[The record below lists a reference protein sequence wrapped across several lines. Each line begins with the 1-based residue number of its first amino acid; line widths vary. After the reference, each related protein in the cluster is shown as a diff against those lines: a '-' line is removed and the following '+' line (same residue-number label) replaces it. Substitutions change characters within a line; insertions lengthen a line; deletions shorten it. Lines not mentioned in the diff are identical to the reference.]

1 MPFSRARSRRLV
13 PAIAA
18 LTIFAGLF
26 FAAQISQVSG
36 AAAERIA
43 ADYKF
48 TAMPIAMPP
57 GYHPAQTTRAVN
69 PAYRHVRAWISSMGA
84 SIALTDVT
92 GHGKDDGLC
101 IVDTRTNDI
110 VVTYAPTAPAADR
123 FTPFA
128 LDAAPLAMNDSMAPM
143 GCVPGDFNG
152 DGRTDFLVFYWGRS
166 PIFFLGRSTAA
177 RPSAAAYRPVELLP
191 GANGT
196 YSGPDWNTNAVAV
209 ADFDGTGHPDLFIG
223 NYFPDSAVLD
233 PGGVDNVQMTA
244 SLSNAQN
251 GGGDHIFRWT
261 GGTAGPD
268 PTVSYQE
275 VPGAIPYAD
284 ATGWTL
290 AAATADLT
298 GNGLP
303 DLYIA
308 NDFGPDHLLYNES
321 TPGHITFAAVAG
333 SRTPTTPKSFV
344 LGKDSFKGMGVDFGD
359 LGDTGTFDMMVS
371 NITTAWGLQESN
383 FVFMNTAASDAQMR
397 SDLARGYAPF
407 AQHAEQLGLAWTGW
421 AWDVKMGDF
430 RNSGDL
436 GIVQT
441 DGFVQG
447 KINRWAW
454 LQELAMS
461 NDDLL
466 TNPADWPLVEPGD
479 DIAGHQCLAFYAKA
493 HGAGY
498 VNISKQLGLCV
509 PIPTRG
515 IATADT
521 RADGRLDFALA
532 RQWGPPAFYANASPD
547 VGNYLGLELYRPAAR
562 EPAGTHGVGLAG
574 TGTPAYGTS
583 VQLSFPGHTQISQ
596 LDGGSGSGG
605 KRSFEVYFGLGSY
618 HGPVTVRLR
627 WRDSAG
633 RLINQLIRLDP
644 GTHDLLLYPDA
655 VKEVPAS

>member
-1 MPFSRARSRRLV
+1 MPISRASLRRLV
-13 PAIAA
+13 PAISA
-18 LTIFAGLF
+18 LMIFAALF

-57 GYHPAQTTRAVN
+57 GYRPAQTTREVN
-69 PAYRHVRAWISSMGA
+69 PAYRHVQAWISSMGA
-84 SIALTDVT
+84 SIALADVT
-92 GHGKDDGLC
+92 GHGKDDGMC
-101 IVDTRTNDI
+101 VVDTRTNDI

-123 FTPFA
+123 FTPFV
-128 LDAAPLAMNDSMAPM
+128 LDAVPLPVNDSMAPM

-166 PIFFLGRSTAA
+166 PIFFLARSTAA

-191 GANGT
+191 GASANGT

-209 ADFDGTGHPDLFIG
+209 AGFDGTGHPDLFIG

-233 PGGVDNVQMTA
+233 PGGINNVQMTS

-251 GGGDHIFRWT
+251 GGGDYIFRRT

-268 PTVSYQE
+268 PTVTYQE

-321 TPGHITFAAVAG
+321 TPGHIKFAVAVG

-359 LGDTGTFDMMVS
+359 LSDTGMFDMTVS

-397 SDLARGYAPF
+397 RDLARGYAPF
-407 AQHAEQLGLAWTGW
+407 AQDAEQLGLAWTGW
-421 AWDVKMGDF
+421 GWDIKMGDF

-441 DGFVQG
+441 DGFVLG

-493 HGAGY
+493 SGAGY
-498 VNISKQLGLCV
+498 VNISRQLGLCV
-509 PIPTRG
+509 PVPTRG

-521 RADGRLDFALA
+521 RAGGRLDFALA

-547 VGNYLGLELYRPAAR
+547 LGNYLGLELYRPAA
-562 EPAGTHGVGLAG
+562 GTPGTGLAG
-574 TGTPAYGTS
+574 PGTPAYGTS
-583 VQLSFPGHTQISQ
+583 VQLSFPGHEQISQ

-633 RLINQLIRLDP
+633 QLINQVIRLDP
-644 GTHDLLLYPDA
+644 GTHDLLLYPHT
-655 VKEVPAS
+655 VKEVPPS